1 MKAETSLRLLVL
13 FWLLLIGDKFSRDY
27 CYQFYKRRIVPRDA
41 LSLDKVN
48 GALYLSISDI

>member
-13 FWLLLIGDKFSRDY
+13 FWLLVIGGKFSRDY
-27 CYQFYKRRIVPRDA
+27 CYQFSKRRIVPRDV

-48 GALYLSISDI
+48 GDLYLSMSDT